1 MKFTCRPEALSAFGP
16 ENTLRKQNFCTKVR
30 TAQQHCGT
38 CYFASETM
46 LKTEGF
52 IIRKIPYGDNSAILR
67 IFTREEGL
75 LSFMVHGMQRKQGS
89 NAPRSQVMNHV
100 SLVYY
105 PGGSSSLLRVKEIQA
120 SGVYAPLFQD
130 PVKVQVLLFCA
141 ELLNL
146 LLEERAADP
155 ALYGELEN
163 FYDQLNHTT
172 NFTLWPLWFLLN
184 LLKNQGMA
192 PHLHFGAQTIGFD
205 PNSGNMIQEETLIE
219 RTRYLGLQGCHLA
232 KQLLDADYQ
241 ELANIQSTAE
251 VRAETLDQMQ
261 AFCEQ
266 HLLQGKRL
274 KSVEIIREV
283 LRQ

>member
-1 MKFTCRPEALSAFGP
+1 
-16 ENTLRKQNFCTKVR
+16 
-30 TAQQHCGT
+30 
-38 CYFASETM
+38 M

-67 IFTREEGL
+67 VFTREEGL
-75 LSFMVHGMQRKQGS
+75 MSFMVHGMQRKRGS

-105 PGGSSSLLRVKEIQA
+105 PGGASSLLRVKEIQS
-120 SGVYAPLFQD
+120 SGIYAPMFQD
-130 PVKVQVLLFCA
+130 PIKVQVLLFCA

-155 ALYGELEN
+155 SLFSELEG
-163 FYDQLNHTT
+163 FYNQLNNSEH
-172 NFTLWPLWFLLN
+172 FILSPLWFLLH
-184 LLKNQGMA
+184 LLKNQGVA
-192 PHLHFGAQTIGFD
+192 PHLHFGPKTVGFD
-205 PNSGNMIQEETLIE
+205 PNSGNMILEETLID
-219 RTRYLGLQGCHLA
+219 RTRYLGLPGCYLA
-232 KQLLDADYQ
+232 KQLLDADYE
-241 ELANIQSTAE
+241 ELVQLQSTAD

-261 AFCEQ
+261 SFCEQ

>member
-1 MKFTCRPEALSAFGP
+1 
-16 ENTLRKQNFCTKVR
+16 
-30 TAQQHCGT
+30 
-38 CYFASETM
+38 M
-46 LKTEGF
+46 LKTNGF

-67 IFTREEGL
+67 VFTREEGL
-75 LSFMVHGMQRKQGS
+75 MSFIVHGMQRKQGS
-89 NAPRSQVMNHV
+89 NAPRSQLMNHV

-105 PGGSSSLLRVKEIQA
+105 PGGYSSLLRVKEIQA
-120 SGVYAPLFQD
+120 SGIYAPLFQD
-130 PVKVQVLLFCA
+130 PIKVQVLLFCA

-155 ALYGELEN
+155 SLFIVLEE
-163 FYDQLNHTT
+163 FYSHLNQAA
-172 NFTLWPLWFLLN
+172 NYSLSPLWFLLN

-192 PHLHFGAQTIGFD
+192 PHLHFGPQTIGFD
-205 PNSGNMIQEETLIE
+205 PNSGNMILEETLID
-219 RTRYLGLQGCHLA
+219 RTRYLGLPGCHLA
-232 KQLLDADYQ
+232 KQMLDADYE
-241 ELANIQSTAE
+241 ELIHLQSTAE